1 MKVFNILDHEDEDT
15 WPKVKMCHHL
25 DKFNAFEV
33 PEPIK
38 VFVISDIYLILC
50 CL

>member
-1 MKVFNILDHEDEDT
+1 MKVFNILEVE
-15 WPKVKMCHHL
+15 MCHH
-25 DKFNAFEV
+25 KFNAFEAL
-33 PEPIK
+33 EPIK